1 MGGGDETVT
10 KGELVVARKVGRVAM
25 TRTVLVLAAVLGIL
39 AAACSGGA
47 GGGTAATTAPA
58 ATTGAAAA
66 ATKTARPC
74 CVKLVA
80 AYSNISADDWVPWY
94 AFEKGIFKENGLDV
108 DLQSINGGAQT
119 SAALLANGIQIGQF
133 GGAEALSANAGGAD
147 LVLVGN
153 LAPVYPYKLY
163 AQKTIKTIADLKGK
177 KIAVSNV
184 GGSSDIATRAALK
197 ANGIDPD
204 KDVSILT
211 VGSHANR
218 TSALLA
224 GQVDAGV
231 DDPPEDA
238 ALVAAGLNMIID
250 IASAKL
256 PAANTGIIMQRS
268 FLNANKDTVQAY
280 VDSIV
285 QARARMKTD
294 KEGSIAVLKK
304 YFKFDDTANSTIAY
318 DFFVGGASPVT
329 PSYPGVDVGQFK
341 DAVEVLGKTN
351 DKIKTVDISKM
362 LDNSFVKSAQDR
374 KLGG

>member
-1 MGGGDETVT
+1 
-10 KGELVVARKVGRVAM
+10 M
-25 TRTVLVLAAVLGIL
+25 TRTVVVLAAVLGIL

-66 ATKTARPC
+66 ATKTARPL
-74 CVKLVA
+74 VKLVA

-147 LVLVGN
+147 LVLVAN

-163 AQKTIKTIADLKGK
+163 AQKGITSIAGLKGK
-177 KIAVSNV
+177 KVGVSNA

-197 ANGIDPD
+197 AAGLDPD
-204 KDVSILT
+204 KDVIIVA

-218 TSALLA
+218 TAALLA
-224 GQVDAGV
+224 GSIDAGV
-231 DDPPEDA
+231 DDPPEDLE
-238 ALVAAGLNMIID
+238 LVKAGLTAIVD
-250 IASAKL
+250 LASQKL
-256 PAANTGIIMQRS
+256 PAANTGVIMQRTY
-268 FLNANKDTVQAY
+268 LNANRDTVQAY
-280 VDSIV
+280 VDSLTI
-285 QARARMKTD
+285 ARAKMKAD
-294 KEGSIAVLKK
+294 KQGAMDVLKK
-304 YFKFDDTANSTIAY
+304 YFKIEDVAALSGAY
-318 DFFVGGASPVT
+318 DFFMNEVT
-329 PSYPGVDVGQFK
+329 VPYLFPDVVQFK
-341 DAVEVLGKTN
+341 DAVDILGKSN
-351 DKIKTVDISKM
+351 DKIKTVDIAKM
-362 LDNSFVKSAQDR
+362 IDRTFMQSAQDR

>member
-1 MGGGDETVT
+1 MMV
-10 KGELVVARKVGRVAM
+10 GELVVARTVGRVAM
-25 TRTVLVLAAVLGIL
+25 RRTLVVLAAILGIL
-39 AAACSGGA
+39 AVACGGGA
-47 GGGTAATTAPA
+47 GGGTAAPAPA
-58 ATTGAAAA
+58 AAASPTQTG
-66 ATKTARPC
+66 RPC
-74 CVKLVA
+74 CTKVVA
-80 AYSNISADDWVPWY
+80 AYSNITADDWTPYY
-94 AFEKGIFKENGLDV
+94 AFEKGIFKANGLDV

-163 AQKTIKTIADLKGK
+163 AQKAIKTVADLKGK
-177 KIAVSNV
+177 KVAISNA

-197 ANGIDPD
+197 ANGLDPD
-204 KDVSILT
+204 KDVIIVA

-218 TSALLA
+218 TAALLA
-224 GQVDAGV
+224 GSVDAGV

-238 ALVAAGLNMIID
+238 ELVKAGLNMIID

-256 PAANTGIIMQRS
+256 PAANTGIIVQRAY
-268 FLNANKDTVQAY
+268 LNANKATIQAY

-285 QARARMKTD
+285 QARAAMKSD
-294 KEGSIAVLKK
+294 KDGAIAVLKK
-304 YFKFDDTANSTIAY
+304 YFKSDDQPSMLSAY
-318 DFFVGGASPVT
+318 DFFIGGANPVT
-329 PSYPGVDVGQFK
+329 PSYPFTEVGQFK
-341 DAVEVLGKTN
+341 DAVEILGKAN

-362 LDNSFVKSAQDR
+362 IDRTFVQSALDR